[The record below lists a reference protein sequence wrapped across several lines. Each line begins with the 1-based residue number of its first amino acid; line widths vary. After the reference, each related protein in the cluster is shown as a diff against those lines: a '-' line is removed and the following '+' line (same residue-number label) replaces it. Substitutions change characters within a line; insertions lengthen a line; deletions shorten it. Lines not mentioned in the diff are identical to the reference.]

1 VSLSRHLRGN
11 PRRRRANIDPP
22 AFAEHSLLLLIALIL
37 AGGGADPDRA
47 ALHLARALALATL
60 PTILFVRSIT
70 SPSLAARRGL
80 RTPLWVPSI
89 IVLAGVLVQATGGAA
104 GILSPVAFLAV
115 GAASLGP
122 GSRRVLPWALLLIVA
137 LLAPSWAGWTASI
150 PIAKEILFAMGVLLC
165 SVVPGRRID
174 QEREK
179 HERTR
184 ARLQELDDEAGGF
197 RGETHSALPA
207 LRQQSYDHDDRDREL
222 QAAAREL
229 KADIAQACDL
239 LLSTTSARAAVVYRP
254 DGEQDSGRL
263 VAVAT
268 AGDDRTVIEEV
279 EARAGLFGAAFK
291 VGTPV
296 CLLSPNLY
304 DRRIVHRSDT
314 SGIGAVLALPLVD
327 KDRPSGVIVLDFD
340 EEEAVTPACR
350 EQAGNVAGFL
360 ARLIAQ
366 AVDLAALREG
376 MRENHALYEAC
387 REVSR
392 HVHLADIAEAVVDS
406 ASAFVHLDACALAL
420 CDSTNENMAVVAT
433 RGFDSLPHG
442 TTFSIE
448 SRQGL
453 LAQAVRHGTT
463 IDRPDLV
470 HAHHPP
476 VLFGQEVGSISGL
489 TCLLVVP
496 VWAPGAGDSPPIG
509 ALVVARRQGLNFDEE
524 DEDRLEVLLHQVGA
538 AMSNGQLFAEHK
550 TRGITDP
557 MTGLSNHGQFQEVLA
572 SKIAS
577 SERTGLRL
585 SLLLIDIDHFKSI
598 NDTHGHP
605 MGDDVI
611 KRLAGLLEG
620 VGRTGTDLAAR
631 YGGEEFCLV
640 LDDTDAAGAAVV
652 ADRLRD
658 SFRDQVFVHNDGQR
672 PVTFQCSM
680 SIGIACYPDDAD
692 HQAQLIERAD
702 QALYLSKQSGRDAT
716 TCYQALRAS
725 A

>member
-1 VSLSRHLRGN
+1 MRGARHLRGN
-11 PRRRRANIDPP
+11 PRRRRTSMDPP
-22 AFAEHSLLLLIALIL
+22 ALAEHSLLIIIAVVV
-37 AGGGADPDRA
+37 AAGGADPDRA
-47 ALHLARALALATL
+47 ALHAARALALGTL
-60 PTILFVRSIT
+60 PAILFVRSMR
-70 SPSLAARRGL
+70 SPSQAARRGL

-89 IVLAGVLVQATGGAA
+89 IVLSAVLVQATGGAT

-122 GSRRVLPWALLLIVA
+122 GSRRVLPWAVLLIVI
-137 LLAPSWAGWTASI
+137 LLAPAVAGWTAPI
-150 PIAKEILFAMGVLLC
+150 PLAKGLLFALGVLLC

-184 ARLQELDDEAGGF
+184 ARLQELDDEAGGL
-197 RGETHSALPA
+197 RVETHNALPA
-207 LRQQSYDHDDRDREL
+207 LRKQSYDHGDRDREL

-229 KADIAQACDL
+229 KSDIAQACDL
-239 LLSTTSARAAVVYRP
+239 LVSTTSARAASVYRP
-254 DGEQDSGRL
+254 DGEQGSDRL

-268 AGDDRTVIEEV
+268 AGDDRTLVEEV
-279 EARAGLFGAAFK
+279 EARVGIFGAAFK
-291 VGTPV
+291 AGTPV
-296 CLLSPNLY
+296 CLLSPGPN
-304 DRRIVHRSDT
+304 DRRLVHRMGT
-314 SGIGAVLALPLVD
+314 ARIGAVLALPLVD
-327 KDRPSGVIVLDFD
+327 NERPSGVIVLDFD
-340 EEEAVTPACR
+340 KEEDVSPACR

-366 AVDLAALREG
+366 AVDLSALREG

-406 ASAFVHLDACALAL
+406 ANAFVHLDACALAL
-420 CDSTNENMAVVAT
+420 CNSTHDTMAVVST
-433 RGFDSLPHG
+433 RGFDSLSAE

-448 SRQGL
+448 SREGL
-453 LAQAVRHGTT
+453 LAQAVRHGTS

-476 VLFGQEVGSISGL
+476 ILFGQETGPISGL
-489 TCLLVVP
+489 TSLLVLP
-496 VWAPGAGDSPPIG
+496 VWAPGGEDSPPIG
-509 ALVVARRQGLNFDEE
+509 ALVVARRHGPNFDEE
-524 DEDRLEVLLHQVGA
+524 DADRLEVLLHQVGA

-557 MTGLSNHGQFQEVLA
+557 MTGLSNHGRFQEVLET
-572 SKIAS
+572 KIAS
-577 SERTGLRL
+577 STRTGLKL

-598 NDTHGHP
+598 NDNYGHP
-605 MGDDVI
+605 MGDEVI
-611 KRLAGLLEG
+611 KRLAGLLES

-640 LDDTDAAGAAVV
+640 LDGTDARGAAVV

-658 SFRDQVFVHNDGQR
+658 LFREHVFVHSDGQR
-672 PVTFQCSM
+672 PKTFHCTM
-680 SIGIACYPDDAD
+680 SIGIACYPDDGG
-692 HQAQLIERAD
+692 HPAQLIERAD
-702 QALYLSKQSGRDAT
+702 QALYLSKQNGRDAT

>member
-1 VSLSRHLRGN
+1 M
-11 PRRRRANIDPP
+11 DPP
-22 AFAEHSLLLLIALIL
+22 AIAEHSLLLLIAVIV

-47 ALHLARALALATL
+47 ALHLARAMALGTL
-60 PTILFVRSIT
+60 PTILFVRSI
-70 SPSLAARRGL
+70 SNPSQAARRGL

-89 IVLAGVLVQATGGAA
+89 IVLSAVLVQATGGAA

-122 GSRRVLPWALLLIVA
+122 GSRRVLPWALLLIVV
-137 LLAPSWAGWTASI
+137 LLAPAWAGWAAPI
-150 PIAKEILFAMGVLLC
+150 PLAKELLFALGILLC

-184 ARLQELDDEAGGF
+184 ARLQELDDEAGGL
-197 RGETHSALPA
+197 RVETHNALPA
-207 LRQQSYDHDDRDREL
+207 LRQQSYDHNDRDREL

-239 LLSTTSARAAVVYRP
+239 LLSTTSALSAAVYRP
-254 DGEQDSGRL
+254 DGEQDSDRL
-263 VAVAT
+263 VVVAT
-268 AGDDRTVIEEV
+268 AGDDRNLVEEV
-279 EARAGLFGAAFK
+279 EAKAGIFGAAFK
-291 VGTPV
+291 AGTPV
-296 CLLSPNLY
+296 CLLSPGHN
-304 DRRIVHRSDT
+304 DRRLVHRPAS
-314 SGIGAVLALPLVD
+314 SRVGAVLALPLVD
-327 KDRPSGVIVLDFD
+327 NDRPSGVIVLDFD
-340 EEEAVTPACR
+340 SEDAVTPACR

-392 HVHLADIAEAVVDS
+392 HVHLSDISEAVVDS

-420 CDSTNENMAVVAT
+420 CNSTNDAMTVVAT
-433 RGFDSLPHG
+433 RGFESLPAE
-442 TTFSIE
+442 TTFAMQSN
-448 SRQGL
+448 QGL
-453 LAQAVRHGTT
+453 LAQAVRHGTS

-470 HAHHPP
+470 HAHQPP
-476 VLFGQEVGSISGL
+476 ILFGQEAGPIAGL
-489 TCLLVVP
+489 SSLLVVP
-496 VWAPGAGDSPPIG
+496 VWAPGGGDSPPIG
-509 ALVVARRQGLNFDEE
+509 ALVVARRQGPNFDEE

-557 MTGLSNHGQFQEVLA
+557 MTGLSNHGRFQEVLEA
-572 SKIAS
+572 KIAS
-577 SERTGLRL
+577 SARTGLRL

-598 NDTHGHP
+598 NDNYGHP
-605 MGDDVI
+605 MGDEVI
-611 KRLAGLLEG
+611 KRLAGLLES

-640 LDDTDAAGAAVV
+640 LDDTDAGGAAVV

-658 SFRDQVFVHNDGQR
+658 VFREQVFVHSDGQR
-672 PVTFQCSM
+672 PVTFQCTM
-680 SIGIACYPDDAD
+680 SIGIACYPDDGS

-702 QALYLSKQSGRDAT
+702 QALYLSKQNGRDAT
-716 TCYQALRAS
+716 TCYQTLRAS